1 MIKITV
7 EVEGKTSEFKIEGVS
22 EQILLTDII
31 LSIQKGTV
39 ALAKATPA
47 EVIKNLLST
56 MLRAFVRQ
64 KVTLWK
70 DN

>member
-22 EQILLTDII
+22 EQLLIADVIP
-31 LSIQKGTV
+31 SIQKGTPG
-39 ALAKATPA
+39 LAKATSA

-56 MLRAFVRQ
+56 MLRVFVRQ